1 MHDITAIHEPVTLN
15 CVTKVSKHYLVV
27 LLPSVGLIRAQRFSC
42 ANIAICWLEVAK
54 E

>member
-1 MHDITAIHEPVTLN
+1 MHDITAVHEPMTLN
-15 CVTKVSKHYLVV
+15 YVTKVSKQCLLV
-27 LLPSVGLIRAQRFSC
+27 LLPYFGLIRSQRFSC